1 MRNSI
6 SRKKL
11 FIKSYGCQMNVY
23 DSERIR
29 NLFEAKGFEKTSK
42 IDEAD
47 LIILNTCHIREKAT
61 EKVYSDIGRINQ
73 IKKNKKKTRKDFKL
87 VVAGC
92 VAQAEGQE
100 IKNRSPSVDYI
111 VGPQSYHKLP
121 DMINSASNMIN
132 DDFLQHEKFNKL
144 IFKSSNNVSAF
155 VTVQEGCDKF
165 CSFCV
170 VPYTRGSEFS
180 RPVNDILKEINIYCN
195 SGIKEVI
202 LLGQNVNAYHGL
214 NKNRTQVNL
223 AYLINKIAELDKIK
237 RIRYMTSHPKDM
249 NDSLIECHGNNEKL
263 MPFLHLP
270 IQSGSNNVLK
280 KMNRKHS
287 VEEYIETLNKLKILR
302 PDIAL
307 SSDFIVG
314 FPGEEDKDFDQTMYF
329 IDKVKFVIAYS
340 FMYSPRP
347 GTPAARLKQIN
358 LDVRKAR
365 LNALQTLL
373 KKQQKYFNQS
383 FINKKIEV
391 LFDRKGKH
399 NNQYIGRSI
408 YNQSVFIN
416 NNNNLIGSLQNVQIK
431 NSTDFALEA
440 TLDE

>member
-1 MRNSI
+1 M
-6 SRKKL
+6 
-11 FIKSYGCQMNVY
+11 CMTP
-23 DSERIR
+23 ERIR
-29 NLFEAKGFEKTSK
+29 NLFEVKGFEKTSK

-73 IKKNKKKTRKDFKL
+73 IKKNKKKTKKDFKL

-144 IFKSSNNVSAF
+144 IFKSSNKVSAF

-223 AYLINKIAELDKIK
+223 AYLINKIAE
-237 RIRYMTSHPKDM
+237 IR
-249 NDSLIECHGNNEKL
+249 
-263 MPFLHLP
+263 
-270 IQSGSNNVLK
+270 
-280 KMNRKHS
+280 
-287 VEEYIETLNKLKILR
+287 
-302 PDIAL
+302 
-307 SSDFIVG
+307 
-314 FPGEEDKDFDQTMYF
+314 
-329 IDKVKFVIAYS
+329 
-340 FMYSPRP
+340 
-347 GTPAARLKQIN
+347 
-358 LDVRKAR
+358 
-365 LNALQTLL
+365 
-373 KKQQKYFNQS
+373 
-383 FINKKIEV
+383 
-391 LFDRKGKH
+391 
-399 NNQYIGRSI
+399 
-408 YNQSVFIN
+408 
-416 NNNNLIGSLQNVQIK
+416 
-431 NSTDFALEA
+431 
-440 TLDE
+440 